1 MKQIRHL
8 FLVLLTVLLVPQ
20 AARAEYYGI
29 KVAGVSVTS
38 DNCNNI
44 TGSNIKAFL
53 DGMPHASYDP
63 STKTLTLDNI
73 LIERSG
79 SGNRAILN
87 ESCNGLTIRFVSPCA
102 MNSPNASPLRFNANT
117 TITGIP
123 MERVQKGIYWNSCIF
138 VKGDYEDA
146 ITVGNGA
153 SLTFTNCP
161 PMNIGA
167 EHSSGIIGDTGSETL
182 TITDCE
188 GLRLYQGG
196 VAYHDN
202 VKWAG
207 INNFVSVFV
216 ENSYV
221 PITYQSGARAVM
233 NVKNFFLSSNM
244 MAKTFYF
251 NDGYAAHFDNDGK
264 IFVFRPDWD
273 DEDYVV
279 TGDLDLVP
287 FIPIDEAHF
296 PDDNFRAYVKEEK
309 DDRPAD
315 GRLDQQEANVFSS
328 SETNKS
334 VYYVTIDVTGRDI
347 SSLKGIE
354 YFPELEILNITRNN
368 ITELD
373 VSPFK
378 YLLKLV
384 TTSNPLKSLDVTKSP
399 QLRNLRC
406 DYNQLTRLDLSKS
419 DSLIFLNCT
428 NNLLTYIDFSHCNEL
443 WEIWMGG
450 NRIDTWM
457 TETLESLPV
466 TSSGSIYISSIY
478 YTGIDNTCTDEQAD
492 IARQKGWNVTIRNI
506 DDNGNMYYPI
516 KIAGQY
522 ITSATKNDLT
532 VLPYVTKN
540 CDSGYAYYDNTKN
553 ELHLSGVDI
562 VAPDSLNEYT
572 LEVGMKSDFS
582 IKLGMNPVNI
592 VNNIYTKRGIY
603 FDSSNQTFSITSEEN
618 ATSQLN
624 VTTKDCAI
632 YTWSPLVIGGYTKV
646 TLTSEKRTPLTC
658 ASCNLTM
665 KEHAELQLVT
675 DSYSEPLWMGGNG
688 TIYGDIIYEDGIGI
702 VSPVGAYYDKSQGII
717 VDKDG
722 NKVTGE
728 VLFGQPKN
736 YDLYIAGTRVNT
748 SNLSDVLGDGGS
760 VCFNGVDR
768 LTLTNANIDGG
779 TSQYGINSLI
789 PLDIVLNGEN
799 NVNGSVGISF
809 EKETHIKGPGKLNAT
824 GKYGI
829 YSNTPIFYIED
840 GAQVKAE
847 GTERYGMGKRYS
859 SAEEVVIRGEE
870 TIVELKG
877 VRGAVDFKR
886 LTLEDGLQIALPKGA
901 YFRDEWDGIVRAS
914 GSTIKNEWVTIA
926 GQDFVD
932 AHNTDAYGNT
942 IYNIAFAGDT
952 ITSAIASDLTVLPA
966 ISLNTEGGYARY
978 DASDNS
984 LHLSGVGIEVD
995 AETKAHALDI
1005 STFRDAT
1012 IVLGNDPV
1020 HIYNNYFDSYDLTFG
1035 TQGIHRSGNVQSHLT
1050 ITTEKW
1056 ADADGSLTISTEGYS
1071 FLAQCGV
1078 TIAGRAKVNIEST
1091 RKSAFSLTEA
1101 IGSALTLKEDAGL
1114 TLTAMQEP
1122 MWMTYNCQLIMEDG
1136 IGIMKPL
1143 GASYSEDKRSLVDAE
1158 EQRLSNTTVIIGKS
1172 MGYGI
1177 YIAGTEVNN
1186 TNQNDVLGD
1195 GSVSYNPETSVL
1207 SLRNA
1212 DIDGGTAEYG
1222 ILAYAPITLT
1232 VEGENEVKGIYGL
1245 YVNDQTTIGGT
1256 GSLSFQGE
1264 TGIYSSAPGITI
1276 EGGIHLY
1283 AEGTAGI
1290 GMAGK
1295 NASAGGITVRG
1306 EETIVEMKGTEG
1318 ALKANSLTLGEGMAI
1333 LPTEAHI
1340 DDCTFYNPSADET
1353 EEGRGLV
1360 GADGNPI
1367 KNQWVVI
1374 ASQDYIT
1381 GVKDLKDLKDS
1392 KDSIFNLAGQRVGS
1406 GYKGIAVTKGRKV
1419 LKK

>member
-8 FLVLLTVLLVPQ
+8 FLVLLTVLLMPQ
-20 AARAEYYGI
+20 AAMAEYYGI
-29 KVAGVSVTS
+29 KVGGVSVTS

-87 ESCNGLTIRFVSPCA
+87 ESCNGLTIRFISPCA

-117 TITGIP
+117 TITGIS
-123 MERVQKGIYWNSCIF
+123 MERVQEGIYWNSCIF
-138 VKGDYEDA
+138 VKGDYEDC

-161 PMNIGA
+161 PMWIGA
-167 EHSSGIIGDTGSETL
+167 EHSNGIIGDTGSETL

-221 PITYQSGARAVM
+221 PITYQSSARAVM

-244 MAKTFYF
+244 MAKTFYLS
-251 NDGYAAHFDNDGK
+251 DGYAAHFDNDGK

-373 VSPFK
+373 LSPFK

-428 NNLLTYIDFSHCNEL
+428 NNLLTYLDFSHCNEL

-478 YTGIDNTCTDEQAD
+478 DTGIDNTCTDEQAD

-506 DDNGNMYYPI
+506 DDDGNMYYPI

-540 CDSGYAYYDNTKN
+540 CDSGYAYYDSNKN

-592 VNNIYTKRGIY
+592 VNNIFSESGIHV
-603 FDSSNQTFSITSEEN
+603 DSSSKTFSITSEGN
-618 ATSQLN
+618 TTSQLN
-624 VTTKDCAI
+624 VTTRGYAI
-632 YTWSPLVIGGYTKV
+632 YTSSPLVIGGYTKV

-675 DSYSEPLWMGGNG
+675 DSYSEPLWMRGNG

-702 VSPVGAYYDKSQGII
+702 VSPVGAYYDKSQGFI

-722 NKVTGE
+722 NELKGE

-984 LHLSGVGIEVD
+984 LHLSGVDIEVD

-1020 HIYNNYFDSYDLTFG
+1020 CIYNNYFDSYDLTFG

-1078 TIAGRAKVNIEST
+1078 TIAGRAKVNIESA

-1367 KNQWVVI
+1367 KNQWIVI

-1392 KDSIFNLAGQRVGS
+1392 KDSFFNLAGQRVGK

>member
-1 MKQIRHL
+1 MKKLQL
-8 FLVLLTVLLVPQ
+8 FSFLLMLACFVPQ

-38 DNCNNI
+38 DNCDNI
-44 TGSNIKAFL
+44 TDSNIKAFL
-53 DGMPHASYDP
+53 DGTPHVSYDP

-87 ESCNGLTIRFVSPCA
+87 ESCSGLTIRFVSPCA
-102 MNSPNASPLRFNANT
+102 LSASNASPLRLNANT
-117 TITGIP
+117 TITSTP
-123 MERVQKGIYWNSCIF
+123 MELVQKGIYYNSSIF
-138 VKGDYEDA
+138 IKGDYEDA

-153 SLTFTNCP
+153 SLAFTNCYSR
-161 PMNIGA
+161 MRIGA

-182 TITDCE
+182 SITDSKF
-188 GLRLYQGG
+188 LYIYQGSI
-196 VAYHDN
+196 AFYLN
-202 VKWAG
+202 PKWAG
-207 INNFVSVFV
+207 INNFVSVYV

-221 PITYQSGARAVM
+221 FIDYDGDAWAVM
-233 NVKNFFLSSNM
+233 NVAHFFLSSNM
-244 MAKTFYF
+244 MAKTFYL
-251 NDGYAAHFDNDGK
+251 NDACPAYFDSAK
-264 IFVFRPDWD
+264 KTFMFRPDWSD
-273 DEDYVV
+273 DDYLVSYNS
-279 TGDLDLVP
+279 LYLVP
-287 FIPIDEAHF
+287 FIPIDKAHF
-296 PDDNFRAYVKEEK
+296 PDDNFRAYVNEEK
-309 DDRPAD
+309 DVRPAD
-315 GRLDQQEANVFSS
+315 GRLDQHEASMYS
-328 SETNKS
+328 KSETDGNI
-334 VYYVTIDVTGRDI
+334 YITIDVTGRDI

-562 VAPDSLNEYT
+562 VVPDSLNEYT
-572 LEVGMKSDFS
+572 LEVGTKSDFS

-592 VNNIYTKRGIY
+592 VNNIFSESGIDV
-603 FDSSNQTFSITSEEN
+603 DSSNKTFSITSEEN

-624 VTTKDCAI
+624 VTTRGYAI
-632 YTWSPLVIGGYTKV
+632 YTSSPLVIGGYTKV

-688 TIYGDIIYEDGIGI
+688 TIYGDIIYEDCIDI

-722 NKVTGE
+722 NELKGE

-984 LHLSGVGIEVD
+984 LHLSGVDIEVD

-1020 HIYNNYFDSYDLTFG
+1020 CIYNNYFDSYDLTFG

-1056 ADADGSLTISTEGYS
+1056 ADADGSLTISTQGYS
-1071 FLAQCGV
+1071 LLAQCGV

-1101 IGSALTLKEDAGL
+1101 IGSALTLKEDARL

-1136 IGIMKPL
+1136 IGIIKPV
-1143 GASYSEDKRSLVDAE
+1143 GATYSEEKRSLVDAE

-1177 YIAGTEVNN
+1177 YIAGTEVND
-1186 TNQNDVLGD
+1186 TNLSDVLGD
-1195 GSVSYNPETSVL
+1195 EGTVSYDPETKTL
-1207 SLRNA
+1207 TLNNA
-1212 DIDGGTAEYG
+1212 NIDGGTDSYG
-1222 ILAYAPITLT
+1222 IFAYTPFTLK
-1232 VEGENEVKGIYGL
+1232 VEGQNELKGIYGL
-1245 YVNDQTTIGGT
+1245 YITEQTTISSILT
-1256 GSLSFQGE
+1256 GSLRCHGE

-1276 EGGIHLY
+1276 DGGVNVI
-1283 AEGTAGI
+1283 AEGTI
-1290 GMAGK
+1290 GFGMGK
-1295 NASAGGITVRG
+1295 KNTSAGGITIRG
-1306 EETIVEMKGTEG
+1306 EETVVNMKGAE
-1318 ALKANSLTLGEGMAI
+1318 APYNFPSLTLEDDLIIG
-1333 LPTEAHI
+1333 LPTGAYFDNRTKHI
-1340 DDCTFYNPSADET
+1340 
-1353 EEGRGLV
+1353 V
-1360 GADGNPI
+1360 KADGEAI
-1367 KNQWVVI
+1367 TDQWVVI
-1374 ASQDYIT
+1374 CSQDYID
-1381 GVKDLKDLKDS
+1381 GIKDLKDS
-1392 KDSIFNLAGQRVGS
+1392 KDLNDLNDSTYNLAGQKVGKD
-1406 GYKGIAVTKGRKV
+1406 YKGIVVQGGRKL

>member
-8 FLVLLTVLLVPQ
+8 FLVLLTVLLMPQ
-20 AARAEYYGI
+20 AAMAEYYGI
-29 KVAGVSVTS
+29 KVGGVSVTS

-87 ESCNGLTIRFVSPCA
+87 ESCNGLTIRFISPCA

-117 TITGIP
+117 TITGIS
-123 MERVQKGIYWNSCIF
+123 MERVQEGIYWNSCIF
-138 VKGDYEDA
+138 VKGDYEDC

-161 PMNIGA
+161 PMWIGA
-167 EHSSGIIGDTGSETL
+167 EHSNGIIGDTGSETL

-221 PITYQSGARAVM
+221 PITYQSSARAVM

-244 MAKTFYF
+244 MAKTFYLS
-251 NDGYAAHFDNDGK
+251 DGYAAHFDNDGK

-373 VSPFK
+373 LSPFK

-428 NNLLTYIDFSHCNEL
+428 NNLLTYLDFSHCNEL

-478 YTGIDNTCTDEQAD
+478 DTGIDNTCTDEQAD

-506 DDNGNMYYPI
+506 DDDGNMYYPI

-540 CDSGYAYYDNTKN
+540 CDSGYAYYDSNKN

-592 VNNIYTKRGIY
+592 VNNIFSESGIHV
-603 FDSSNQTFSITSEEN
+603 DSSSKTFSITSEGN
-618 ATSQLN
+618 TTSQLN
-624 VTTKDCAI
+624 VTTRGYAI
-632 YTWSPLVIGGYTKV
+632 YTSSPLVIGGYTKV

-702 VSPVGAYYDKSQGII
+702 VSPVGAYYDKSQGFI

-722 NKVTGE
+722 NELKGE

-886 LTLEDGLQIALPKGA
+886 LTLEDYLQIALPKGA

-984 LHLSGVGIEVD
+984 LHLSGVDIEVD

-1020 HIYNNYFDSYDLTFG
+1020 CIYNNYFDSYDLTFG

-1056 ADADGSLTISTEGYS
+1056 ADADGSLTISTQGYS
-1071 FLAQCGV
+1071 LLAQCGV

-1367 KNQWVVI
+1367 KNQWIVI

-1392 KDSIFNLAGQRVGS
+1392 KDSFFNLAGQRVGK

>member
-1 MKQIRHL
+1 MKNVHFFSL
-8 FLVLLTVLLVPQ
+8 LLLTLACFVPQ
-20 AARAEYYGI
+20 AAHAEYYGI

-53 DGMPHASYDP
+53 DGTPHASYDP

-87 ESCNGLTIRFVSPCA
+87 ESCDGLTIRFVSPCA

-123 MERVQKGIYWNSCIF
+123 MERVRKGIYWNSCIYI
-138 VKGDYEDA
+138 KGDYEDC

-167 EHSSGIIGDTGSETL
+167 EHSNGIIGNTGSETL

-233 NVKNFFLSSNM
+233 NVKNFFLSPNM

-251 NDGYAAHFDNDGK
+251 NEGYAAHFDSDKK
-264 IFVFRPDWD
+264 IFLFRPDWE
-273 DEDYVV
+273 DEDWAVF
-279 TGDLDLVP
+279 GDLDFVP

-328 SETNKS
+328 DKTNKS
-334 VYYVTIDVTGRDI
+334 TYYVTIDVTGRDI

-354 YFPELEILNITRNN
+354 YFPNLEVLDITRNN

-378 YLLKLV
+378 YLLKLI

-399 QLRNLRC
+399 QLRSLRC

-428 NNLLTYIDFSHCNEL
+428 NNLLTYLDFSHCNEL
-443 WEIWMGG
+443 WEICMGG

-478 YTGIDNTCTDEQAD
+478 DTGIDNTCTDEQAD

-506 DDNGNMYYPI
+506 DDDGNMYYPI

-540 CDSGYAYYDNTKN
+540 CDVGYAYYDNTKN

-562 VAPDSLNEYT
+562 VVPDSLNEYT

-592 VNNIYTKRGIY
+592 VNNIFSESGIHV
-603 FDSSNQTFSITSEEN
+603 DSSSKTFSITSEGN

-624 VTTKDCAI
+624 VTTRGYAI
-632 YTWSPLVIGGYTKV
+632 YTSSPLVIGGYTKV

-688 TIYGDIIYEDGIGI
+688 TIYGDIIYEDGIDI
-702 VSPVGAYYDKSQGII
+702 VSPIGAHYDKSQGFI

-722 NKVTGE
+722 NELKGE

-877 VRGAVDFKR
+877 VRGAIDFKR
-886 LTLEDGLQIALPKGA
+886 LTLEDYLQIALPKGA

-984 LHLSGVGIEVD
+984 LHLSGVDIEVD

-1020 HIYNNYFDSYDLTFG
+1020 CIYNNYFDSYDLTFG

-1101 IGSALTLKEDAGL
+1101 IGSALTLKEDARL
-1114 TLTAMQEP
+1114 TLTAKQEAL
-1122 MWMTYNCQLIMEDG
+1122 WMDYNCKLIMEDG
-1136 IGIMKPL
+1136 IGIIKPV
-1143 GASYSEDKRSLVDAE
+1143 GATYSEEKRSLVDAE

-1177 YIAGTEVNN
+1177 YIAGTEVND
-1186 TNQNDVLGD
+1186 TNLSDVLGD
-1195 GSVSYNPETSVL
+1195 EGSVSYNPETRTL
-1207 SLRNA
+1207 TLNNA
-1212 DIDGGTAEYG
+1212 NIDGGTDNYG
-1222 ILAYAPITLT
+1222 IFAYTPFTLK
-1232 VEGENEVKGIYGL
+1232 VEGQNELKGIYGL
-1245 YVNDQTTIGGT
+1245 YITEQTTISSILT
-1256 GSLSFQGE
+1256 GSLRCQGE

-1276 EGGIHLY
+1276 DGGVNVI
-1283 AEGTAGI
+1283 AEGTI
-1290 GMAGK
+1290 GFGMGKK
-1295 NASAGGITVRG
+1295 NASAGGITIRG
-1306 EETIVEMKGTEG
+1306 EETIVNMKGAE
-1318 ALKANSLTLGEGMAI
+1318 APYNLPSLTLEDGLIIGVPAGAYFDNR
-1333 LPTEAHI
+1333 TNHI
-1340 DDCTFYNPSADET
+1340 
-1353 EEGRGLV
+1353 V
-1360 GADGNPI
+1360 KADGEAVTD
-1367 KNQWVVI
+1367 QWVTI
-1374 ASQDYIT
+1374 CSQDYIDGIESLT
-1381 GVKDLKDLKDS
+1381 PTLSEGEGTY
-1392 KDSIFNLAGQRVGS
+1392 NLAGQKVGKD
-1406 GYKGIAVTKGRKV
+1406 YKGIVIQGGKKYLRK
-1419 LKK
+1419 

>member
-1 MKQIRHL
+1 MKKIQ
-8 FLVLLTVLLVPQ
+8 LLSLLLMLACFVPQ

-29 KVAGVSVTS
+29 QVGGVSVTS

-53 DGMPHASYDP
+53 DGTPHASYDP

-123 MERVQKGIYWNSCIF
+123 MERVQEGIYWNSCIYIR
-138 VKGDYEDA
+138 GDYEDA

-161 PMNIGA
+161 PIRIYA
-167 EHSSGIIGDTGSETL
+167 EHSNGIIGNTGSETL
-182 TITDCE
+182 AITDSE
-188 GLRLYQGG
+188 ELYIYQDGQGWKET
-196 VAYHDN
+196 
-202 VKWAG
+202 KWSG
-207 INNFVSVFV
+207 ISNFVSVFV
-216 ENSYV
+216 ENSEVTISYPDFALAMKDV
-221 PITYQSGARAVM
+221 G
-233 NVKNFFLSSNM
+233 NCFLSSNM
-244 MAKTFYF
+244 MAKTFYLSEA
-251 NDGYAAHFDNDGK
+251 YAAHFDSDK
-264 IFVFRPDWD
+264 KTFLFRPYWE
-273 DEDYVV
+273 DEDWAIHGGLY
-279 TGDLDLVP
+279 LVP
-287 FIPIDEAHF
+287 FVPIDEAHF

-315 GRLDQQEANVFSS
+315 GRLDQQEAGVYSK
-328 SETNKS
+328 SETEES
-334 VYYVTIDVTGRDI
+334 TYYITIDVTDRDI

-419 DSLIFLNCT
+419 DSLISLNCT

-443 WEIWMGG
+443 WEILMGG

-457 TETLESLPV
+457 TETLESLP
-466 TSSGSIYISSIY
+466 TTTGGSIHITSVYD
-478 YTGIDNTCTDEQAD
+478 TGIDNTCTDEQAD
-492 IARQKGWNVTIRNI
+492 IARQKGWKVTIRNI
-506 DDNGNMYYPI
+506 DDDGNMYYPI

-540 CDSGYAYYDNTKN
+540 CDSGYAYYDSNKN

-592 VNNIYTKRGIY
+592 VNNIFSESGIHV
-603 FDSSNQTFSITSEEN
+603 DSSSKTFSITSEGN
-618 ATSQLN
+618 TTSQLN
-624 VTTKDCAI
+624 VTTRGYAI
-632 YTWSPLVIGGYTKV
+632 YTSSPLVIGGYTKV

-675 DSYSEPLWMGGNG
+675 DSEPLWMGGNG

-702 VSPVGAYYDKSQGII
+702 VSPVRAYYDKSQGFI

-886 LTLEDGLQIALPKGA
+886 LTLEDDLQIALPKGA

-984 LHLSGVGIEVD
+984 LHLSGVDIEVD

-1020 HIYNNYFDSYDLTFG
+1020 CIYNNYFDSYDLTFG

-1056 ADADGSLTISTEGYS
+1056 ADADGSLTISTQGYS
-1071 FLAQCGV
+1071 LLAQCGV

-1101 IGSALTLKEDAGL
+1101 IGSALTLKEDARL
-1114 TLTAMQEP
+1114 TLTAKQEAL
-1122 MWMTYNCQLIMEDG
+1122 WMDYNCKLIMEDG
-1136 IGIMKPL
+1136 IGIIKPV
-1143 GASYSEDKRSLVDAE
+1143 GATYSEEKRSLVDAE

-1177 YIAGTEVNN
+1177 YIAGTEVND
-1186 TNQNDVLGD
+1186 TNLSDVLGD
-1195 GSVSYNPETSVL
+1195 EGTVSYDPETKTL
-1207 SLRNA
+1207 TLNNA
-1212 DIDGGTAEYG
+1212 NIDGGTDNYG
-1222 ILAYAPITLT
+1222 IFAYTPFTLK
-1232 VEGENEVKGIYGL
+1232 VEGQNELKGIYGL
-1245 YVNDQTTIGGT
+1245 YITEQTTISSILT
-1256 GSLSFQGE
+1256 GSLRCQGE

-1276 EGGIHLY
+1276 DGGVNVIP
-1283 AEGTAGI
+1283 EGTI
-1290 GMAGK
+1290 GFGMGKK
-1295 NASAGGITVRG
+1295 NASAGGITIRG
-1306 EETIVEMKGTEG
+1306 AETVVNMKGAE
-1318 ALKANSLTLGEGMAI
+1318 APYNFPSLTLEDDLIIGVPAGAYFDNR
-1333 LPTEAHI
+1333 TKHI
-1340 DDCTFYNPSADET
+1340 
-1353 EEGRGLV
+1353 V
-1360 GADGNPI
+1360 KADGEAI
-1367 KNQWVVI
+1367 TDQWVVI
-1374 ASQDYIT
+1374 CSQDYID
-1381 GVKDLKDLKDS
+1381 GIKDLKDS
-1392 KDSIFNLAGQRVGS
+1392 KNLSDSTYNLAGQKVGS
-1406 GYKGIAVTKGRKV
+1406 GYKGIVIQGGKKL